1 MSRSVRKPYCAVTG
15 TSSAKEDKR
24 RAARGVRRTQE
35 EWLRALE
42 NLDDPDDELAPHR
55 LECPGNNVWC
65 WDRDGKQRRLVPSPS
80 EQAEAGGPPAWF
92 RKLQR
97 K

>member
-15 TSSAKEDKR
+15 TGSAKQDKR

-35 EWLRALE
+35 QWLHK
-42 NLDDPDDELAPHR
+42 LDDPAAALAPHR

-65 WDRDGKQRRLVPSPS
+65 WDREGNSRFQPPSPD
-80 EQAEAGGPPAWF
+80 AWY

>member
-35 EWLRALE
+35 QWLRMV
-42 NLDDPDDELAPHR
+42 DDPDDALAPHR
-55 LECPGNNVWC
+55 LGCPWNNVWC
-65 WDRDGKQRRLVPSPS
+65 WDRDGKQRLLMPSPS
-80 EQAEAGGPPAWF
+80 DWAEVCGAPAWY